1 MVWGL
6 LSSRPMDLCYPDH
19 HRLNISICEHTH
31 TERSMFKA
39 HLMKVA
45 ATGIFQVTEMELKH
59 LFLQL
64 TELDSRL
71 FDKSFVDLLYLFCN
85 GKGVKQ
91 KKKKSLDIMVQFLI
105 LCAPP
110 PSTHKAPNFGRS
122 FPGRPR
128 GKGKCLDKVDFSQER
143 KAYPN
148 GERSYEGPM
157 SSTLFN
163 FCLVENQFFLLL
175 EIKEK

>member
-1 MVWGL
+1 
-6 LSSRPMDLCYPDH
+6 MDLCYPDH
-19 HRLNISICEHTH
+19 HGLNISICEHTYR
-31 TERSMFKA
+31 ERSMFKA

-59 LFLQL
+59 LLLQL

-128 GKGKCLDKVDFSQER
+128 GKGKCLDKVDFSRER

-148 GERSYEGPM
+148 GERSDEGPM
-157 SSTLFN
+157 PSTLFN
-163 FCLVENQFFLLL
+163 FCLVENQFFLLF